1 MKICFSFI
9 LLVFINSATYSQQSD
24 SLEEGKTLDQRRLR
38 MIIVGSSITYTAGII
53 GLNQLWYKNQER
65 QSFRFFNDN
74 AEWKQVDKLGHFY
87 SAFQLSYLSQRALL
101 WSGVENKRATIA
113 GALTG
118 FLMLVPVEIFDGH
131 SKAYGASVGDLVADA
146 TGSAFFYGQQWAW
159 KEIRIYPK
167 FSYHHSEFAVLRSD
181 VLGNSTSSRILKDY
195 NGQTHW
201 LSIDLDKFFKAPGW
215 LNLAVGYG
223 AEEMI
228 FGRDFQNAAYGLSPF
243 RQIYLAL
250 DPDLTA
256 IRSKNRFVRTMIFFA
271 NMIKIPAPTLEVSG
285 QKIKFHGFYR

>member
-1 MKICFSFI
+1 MKICFSFL
-9 LLVFINSATYSQQSD
+9 LLVFINPFTYSQQSD
-24 SLEEGKTLDQRRLR
+24 ALKKDKTLDQRRLR

-87 SAFQLSYLSQRALL
+87 SAFQLSHISQRALL

-146 TGSAFFYGQQWAW
+146 TGSAFFYGQQCAW
-159 KEIRIYPK
+159 KEIRVYPK
-167 FSYHHSEFAVLRSD
+167 FSYHHSEYAVLRSD
-181 VLGNSTSSRILKDY
+181 VLGNTTSSRILKDY

-201 LSIDLDKFFKAPGW
+201 LSIDVDKFFKAPKW

-228 FGRDFQNAAYGLSPF
+228 FGRDFQNAAYDLSPF
-243 RQIYLAL
+243 RQIYVAL

-271 NMIKIPAPTLEVSG
+271 NMIKIPAPTLEFSG